1 MSLFGPYWFQDSS
14 IPPNIEND
22 SNGVQLSLRFNTYF
36 DRFVTSSGGKSAL
49 LDSNPINLIHLD

>member
-22 SNGVQLSLRFNTYF
+22 SNGVQLSSRFNIYF
-36 DRFVTSSGGKSAL
+36 DHLSPRPEANQFSS
-49 LDSNPINLIHLD
+49 ILILSI